1 MNSEFNDLTK
11 DQQAAV
17 RRVVNQVQ
25 SSSEGGQ
32 KSEHLPNGDEAYAY
46 PGGDGA
52 NWGLNSKA
60 KSGFCTARGI
70 WPKGKPA

>member
-1 MNSEFNDLTK
+1 MNSEFNTLTP

-17 RRVVNQVQ
+17 RRVVGQVQ

-46 PGGDGA
+46 PGGAGTH
-52 NWGLNSKA
+52 WGVNSGIN
-60 KSGFCTARGI
+60 GFCSARGI
-70 WPKGKPA
+70 WPKGQRA

>member
-1 MNSEFNDLTK
+1 MNSEFNTLTA

-17 RRVVNQVQ
+17 RRVVGQVQ

-46 PGGDGA
+46 PGHRGT

-60 KSGFCTARGI
+60 MGGFCAARGI
-70 WPKGKPA
+70 WPKGQTA